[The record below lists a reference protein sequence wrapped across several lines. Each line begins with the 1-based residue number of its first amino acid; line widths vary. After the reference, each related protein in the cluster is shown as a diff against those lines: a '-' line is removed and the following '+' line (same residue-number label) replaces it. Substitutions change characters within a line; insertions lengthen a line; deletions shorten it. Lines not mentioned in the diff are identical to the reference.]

1 MENIISIEYC
11 EPCNYQETAA
21 KLAREIQDQFGKQIT
36 KVILSPNK
44 SIGSFEIMI
53 DQELIFSKQDSGRFP
68 RPGEIIQL
76 IMMRIY

>member
-1 MENIISIEYC
+1 MENNVSIEYC
-11 EPCNYQETAA
+11 EPCKYQEKAA
-21 KLAREIQDQFGKQIT
+21 KLAREIQDQFGEQVT

-53 DQELIFSKQDSGRFP
+53 NHDLIFSKKDSGRFP

-76 IMMRIY
+76 IMMRVY